1 MMIYM
6 KKVKKIADY
15 RVVHE
20 ACVARE
26 KGLGFMKK
34 IWYFYLFKTCHWFE
48 FEWFHEC
55 FMK

>member
-6 KKVKKIADY
+6 KKVKKIAHY